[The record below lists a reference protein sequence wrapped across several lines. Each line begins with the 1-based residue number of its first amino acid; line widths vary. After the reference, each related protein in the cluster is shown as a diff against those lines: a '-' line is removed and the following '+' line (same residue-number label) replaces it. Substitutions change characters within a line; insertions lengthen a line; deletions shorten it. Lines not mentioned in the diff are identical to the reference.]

1 MTKSAMPD
9 GEALAGITVRERQE
23 NVAAGIVWMLFT
35 MMWFVALDSVAKQL
49 LNAAGMPLVQ
59 VVWGRFF
66 FHAIIG
72 IAAIAVVWRG
82 RFASKVP
89 RLQLIRSS
97 LLFLTTAL
105 FNAGLMTVPLATA
118 TAIMF
123 LAPIMLTTLSVPFL
137 GEHVGPRRWSGVAA
151 GFVGAMIIIRPGME
165 GFDHGGMFLL
175 AAALTNSVYQL
186 ITRRVAAHDHPQTTF
201 LHTALAGAL
210 LSSVAVPFVWQP
222 PVLSGWVLLVAMG
235 VLGGVGHLFLIFAF
249 DKAPAAAI
257 APFAYSALIWASIAG
272 YVFFSE
278 LPDFWTIVGALVIT
292 ASGLYIFHR
301 ERVVQHR
308 SQG

>member
-1 MTKSAMPD
+1 MKKGILPS
-9 GEALAGITVRERQE
+9 EAALTGITVRERQE
-23 NVAAGIVWMLFT
+23 NVAAGILWMLFT
-35 MMWFVALDSVAKQL
+35 MMWFIALDSVAKEL
-49 LNAAGMPLVQ
+49 LNAARMPLLE

-72 IAAIAVVWRG
+72 IAAVSIVWR
-82 RFASKVP
+82 RRAASRAP
-89 RLQLIRSS
+89 RLQLTRSS
-97 LLFLTTAL
+97 LLFLTTLL
-105 FNAGLMTVPLATA
+105 FNAGLMTVSLATA

-123 LAPIMLTTLSVPFL
+123 LAPIMLTALSVPFL

-151 GFVGAMIIIRPGME
+151 GFIGALIIIRPGTE
-165 GFDHGGMFLL
+165 GFDYGVIFLL

-186 ITRRVAAHDHPQTTF
+186 ITRRVASYDHPQTTF
-201 LHTALAGAL
+201 LFTALAGAVV
-210 LSSVAVPFVWQP
+210 SSVAVPFVWQP
-222 PVLSGWVLLVAMG
+222 PMLSGWVLLIAMG

-272 YVFFSE
+272 YVFFGE
-278 LPDFWTIVGALVIT
+278 IPDLWTILGASVIT

-301 ERVVQHR
+301 ERIVQR
-308 SQG
+308 RR

>member
-1 MTKSAMPD
+1 MAAMPS
-9 GEALAGITVRERQE
+9 GEALTSITIIERQE
-23 NVAAGIVWMLFT
+23 NVAAGILWMLFT

-49 LNAAGMPLVQ
+49 LNAAGMPLLQ

-72 IAAIAVVWRG
+72 IAAVALVWR
-82 RFASKVP
+82 RRVASRVP
-89 RLQLIRSS
+89 RLQLTRSS
-97 LLFLTTAL
+97 LLFLTTVL
-105 FNAGLMTVPLATA
+105 FNAGLLTVPLATA

-123 LAPIMLTTLSVPFL
+123 LAPIMLTALSVPFL

-151 GFVGAMIIIRPGME
+151 GFVGALIIIRPGTE
-165 GFDHGGMFLL
+165 GFDHGGIFLL

-186 ITRRVAAHDHPQTTF
+186 ITRRVAVYDHPQTTF
-201 LHTALAGAL
+201 LYTALAGAV
-210 LSSVAVPFVWQP
+210 LSSIAVPFVWQP
-222 PVLSGWVLLVAMG
+222 PPLSGWVLLLAMG
-235 VLGGVGHLFLIFAF
+235 VLGGIGHLFLIFAF
-249 DKAPAAAI
+249 DKAPAAAV

-278 LPDFWTIVGALVIT
+278 IPDFWTIIGASVIT

-301 ERVVQHR
+301 ERRVQRHR
-308 SQG
+308 